1 MIRLNWQGKDS
12 EEIPK
17 GGYFSPLIVTSLEVV
32 MIYVQDYDEVLRKTA
47 GEFFVSPIQYV
58 KDLQLWSRQKGID
71 LSEPS
76 QPMKL
81 FTEGKNLILIVQ
93 SEIQESML
101 EDVIRALSL
110 RWSLKDNASNPAASL
125 NSVKKR
131 LAYCLLKECA
141 KTVKG
146 VAGDDLSEDEWAIKE
161 MEKLGFF
168 LE

>member
-1 MIRLNWQGKDS
+1 
-12 EEIPK
+12 
-17 GGYFSPLIVTSLEVV
+17 
-32 MIYVQDYDEVLRKTA
+32 MIYAQDYDELLKKTA
-47 GEFFVSPIQYV
+47 GEFFVSPIRYV
-58 KDLQLWSRQKGID
+58 TDLRSWSKKKGVD
-71 LSEPS
+71 LNEPS

-81 FTEGKNLILIVQ
+81 LTEGKNLILIVQ

-101 EDVIRALSL
+101 EDVIRGLSL
-110 RWSLKDNASNPAASL
+110 RWSLKDNVSDPASSL

-146 VAGDDLSEDEWAIKE
+146 VAGDDLIEDEWTIKE